1 MLYQPPETLDEQ
13 VEHCMKLMDVDK
25 DGVISYMDYKLSLSR
40 NPMLLEMINPFSIHS
55 ILEDATS
62 GNPTRVSRV
71 SLECS
76 KACSHHT
83 VSSHQ
88 PRHRGS
94 LIEEGDW
101 ATMMASKKTH
111 VDPVTG
117 NGGGVHAMKQS
128 VSAKRIRPGKKR
140 QANIFLEQNRWRS
153 KQTSCWVPFCMQDVE
168 LVPFVDFAGAGLS
181 RVLSKMFMIMLLLR
195 TIWPPWK
202 ITYPRP
208 LNIAS
213 VHYTSNEYH
222 DELLKTEYRT
232 SSSTK
237 ETKTKKVVV
246 VCNHNSSPLA
256 TPRLSRRRNPTL
268 HCPARN
274 LWRSVVVRI
283 RFPGSSNQLHINWS
297 TRLSPARVS

>member
-1 MLYQPPETLDEQ
+1 M
-13 VEHCMKLMDVDK
+13 
-25 DGVISYMDYKLSLSR
+25 
-40 NPMLLEMINPFSIHS
+40 
-55 ILEDATS
+55 
-62 GNPTRVSRV
+62 
-71 SLECS
+71 
-76 KACSHHT
+76 
-83 VSSHQ
+83 
-88 PRHRGS
+88 
-94 LIEEGDW
+94 
-101 ATMMASKKTH
+101 
-111 VDPVTG
+111 
-117 NGGGVHAMKQS
+117 
-128 VSAKRIRPGKKR
+128 
-140 QANIFLEQNRWRS
+140 QN
-153 KQTSCWVPFCMQDVE
+153 VE
-168 LVPFVDFAGAGLS
+168 LVLFFIFFGLGCLES
-181 RVLSKMFMIMLLLR
+181 STGKMLSSTFFDRLISP
-195 TIWPPWK
+195 T
-202 ITYPRP
+202 RP